1 VKPTA
6 LKVMRTTNQ
15 TPWLAFIPTNIFEAE
30 QALHDFDNASA
41 VGPKLSSTSVELLAR
56 LRNLSADAK
65 WEQVYI
71 ILQQYPALGNLKT
84 HERYQVCEQRGNV
97 PAHVITKTRED
108 DQPPKQSPVNNKPF
122 RPTLTNYGNTCF
134 FNSILQLIASIPSF
148 VANLLEALLS
158 PNHDSSSYCL
168 AFLKLF
174 IPAIASPSSDPSNV
188 LEIPLVGEGVWHMAK
203 DDWKDFVY
211 RLAVRYD
218 PNYRIQ
224 VLSQTLVIYSTTLW
238 LLLQKWNACVK
249 WNLKQSLH
257 TPASAS
263 TNTRGRT
270 LCANKESRYPSIVMT
285 PSRSISSSS
294 SAQTVWV
301 TPVATSAKRSQRWTA
316 QQSLNGFFSRSHAF
330 SGLTSPHP
338 LPLNDCQKTL
348 ISRGHYGSSND
359 WTYLSW

>member
-1 VKPTA
+1 MHNKDLAPHQDPCVRTNGKPEVKPTA

-15 TPWLAFIPTNIFEAE
+15 TPRLAFIPTNIFEAE

-41 VGPKLSSTSVELLAR
+41 VGPKLSSTRFELLAR

-122 RPTLTNYGNTCF
+122 HRTLTNYGNTCF

-148 VANLLEALLS
+148 VANLLESPLS

-188 LEIPLVGEGVWHMAK
+188 LEIPLVGDGVWHMTK

-218 PNYRIQ
+218 PN
-224 VLSQTLVIYSTTLW
+224 
-238 LLLQKWNACVK
+238 
-249 WNLKQSLH
+249 
-257 TPASAS
+257 
-263 TNTRGRT
+263 
-270 LCANKESRYPSIVMT
+270 
-285 PSRSISSSS
+285 
-294 SAQTVWV
+294 
-301 TPVATSAKRSQRWTA
+301 
-316 QQSLNGFFSRSHAF
+316 
-330 SGLTSPHP
+330 
-338 LPLNDCQKTL
+338 
-348 ISRGHYGSSND
+348 
-359 WTYLSW
+359 